1 MKKSNSKA
9 SVSSKLIG
17 EMNRLVGQATEKLG
31 SVPRRTPK
39 ERSRSLKI
47 RRGAHQVIPMI
58 ASLATKYGIEAP
70 TVSGDKISSSFET
83 AQALQTLLSNAE
95 LLHQTLID
103 ANYGE
108 QSAAWKGAMSLY
120 GMLGKAADADPNI
133 ANELQ
138 PVKEWFKKRTKG
150 TVPATTP
157 TATPSATTPT
167 TASAPAPVA
176 APVAAPAPAAVTTSA
191 PVHVVTPVAVT
202 PSTTP
207 SPVATPA
214 APAVTPT
221 AAS

>member
-9 SVSSKLIG
+9 SVSSKLIV

-39 ERSRSLKI
+39 ERSRGLKI

-58 ASLATKYGIEAP
+58 ASLATKYGVEAP
-70 TVSGDKISSSFET
+70 TVSGDKISTSFET

-120 GMLGKAADADPNI
+120 GMLGKAADANPNI

-150 TVPATTP
+150 TVPAATP
-157 TATPSATTPT
+157 TATPATTPT
-167 TASAPAPVA
+167 TASAPAPVV
-176 APVAAPAPAAVTTSA
+176 APVAAQSPAAVTTSA
-191 PVHVVTPVAVT
+191 PAHVVTPAT

-214 APAVTPT
+214 APAVMPT